1 MSVNQDK
8 LNEQL
13 LDVIRDDNVAE
24 EVRSKQIKFLLR
36 MGADI
41 NCNYVDNS
49 ANTPLMVATSLR
61 RSNVVDLLIKKGARL
76 SYGDGCSLLE
86 TAIVNNDVDTAEVLL
101 NHNVSA
107 NARNKNDYSVIRTAF
122 IQGNVEVF
130 ELLLKYGADP
140 NTVVARYYDNPGTTL
155 LMKAAEKGNV
165 ELVKILLDYKASV
178 PACDS
183 CNEDIMSYAGAGGK
197 IEIVEMLLERG
208 AVLESKEIGRKRDS
222 VLVKAIKCKHE
233 ELANYLIG
241 KGMDVNACD
250 KDGVSLLKL
259 ACKRGLGSV
268 VKELLDKGAR
278 IEDDGDSLEF
288 PIVSAISNGNLEVVK
303 MLVEKVA
310 DVRLFSDEPLIKA
323 VRYKHKDIVKYLIEK
338 GVDVNAKAGANDT
351 PLGIASEQGDLE
363 LVKLFLEKGAEVD
376 TKSFIMGKT
385 PLMYACK
392 KGHIEVVKELLNHG
406 ADVDIK
412 TDRGVDALGYA
423 EEHGHEEVVSVLKKH
438 IVRKKVRSVARWFGG
453 GRE

>member
-1 MSVNQDK
+1 MIENQDK

-107 NARNKNDYSVIRTAF
+107 NARNKNGYSVIRTAF

-130 ELLLKYGADP
+130 ELLLKYGANP
-140 NTVVARYYDNPGTTL
+140 NTVVARHYDNPGTTL

-208 AVLESKEIGRKRDS
+208 AVLESKENGRRDS

-259 ACKRGLGSV
+259 ACKRGLCSV
-268 VKELLDKGAR
+268 VKELFDKGAS
-278 IEDDGDSLEF
+278 IGDDGYFLEF

-303 MLVEKVA
+303 MLVEKVE
-310 DVRLFSDEPLIKA
+310 DVRLLSDDPLIKA

-338 GVDVNAKAGANDT
+338 GADVNTGAGTNET

-363 LVKLFLEKGAEVD
+363 LVKLFLEKGADVD
-376 TKSFIMGKT
+376 AKSFIMGKT

-423 EEHGHEEVVSVLKKH
+423 EKYGHEEVVSVLKRH
-438 IVRKKVRSVARWFGG
+438 IVRQKVMRWFGG